1 MKDVQNEKDPRMV
14 PLKKVGI
21 KDLHWPLKVILK
33 EDGYQSTVAQISC
46 SVDLHR
52 EKRGIHMSRFIEV
65 LNKLEVITPQIFEEI
80 LDDLIEIMEAK
91 RAHLEIHFPYF
102 IWKESPVSRKKS
114 PLKVDCF
121 VEAEKEKNFSFKIG
135 VRTPVHTLCP
145 CSKEISDYG
154 AHNQRAFVE
163 ITVKTRKFIWFE
175 DLVEIA
181 EKNASSPLYT
191 LLKRPDEKFVT
202 EKAYENPR
210 FVEDVARDVAL
221 ELEKDPRITWYRVYV
236 ESMESIHN
244 HNAFACLEKED
255 FVLEG

>member
-21 KDLHWPLKVILK
+21 KDLSWPLKILLK
-33 EDGYQSTVAQISC
+33 GDGYQPTVAQISC

-65 LNKLEVITPQIFEEI
+65 LNRLEAITPHTFEKV
-80 LDDLIEIMEAK
+80 LDDLIVTMEAK

-102 IWKESPVSRKKS
+102 IWKESPITRKVS

-135 VRTPVHTLCP
+135 VRVPVHNLCP

-163 ITVKTRKFIWFE
+163 ISVKTRKFIWFE
-175 DLVEIA
+175 DLVKIA
-181 EKNASSPLYT
+181 EKNASVPLYT
-191 LLKRPDEKFVT
+191 LLKRPDEKFIT
-202 EKAYENPR
+202 EKAYENPK

-221 ELEKDPRITWYRVYV
+221 DLEKDPRISWYKVYV

-244 HNAFACLEKED
+244 HNAFACVEKGD
-255 FVLEG
+255 FVPEG